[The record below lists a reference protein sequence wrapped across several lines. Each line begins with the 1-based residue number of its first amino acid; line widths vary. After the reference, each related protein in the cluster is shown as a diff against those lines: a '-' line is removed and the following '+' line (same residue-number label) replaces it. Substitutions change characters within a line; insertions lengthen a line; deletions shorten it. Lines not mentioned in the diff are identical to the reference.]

1 MELDEISGSIPKCT
15 ICMEKWGQGRREDNI
30 EKGDGGGL
38 LKLLIWHMS
47 RPLCLSCVVMGIF
60 VPVKFHLER
69 LQVIL
74 ELIRYY

>member
-1 MELDEISGSIPKCT
+1 MRFLDQYPGVPSVWRNGV
-15 ICMEKWGQGRREDNI
+15 REDSI

-60 VPVKFHLER
+60 VTVKFHLER
-69 LQVIL
+69 LQVML
-74 ELIRYY
+74 ELIRCY